1 MFVVDMFYLLSIWGY
16 RLGLGLVGWFF
27 SWSPVVTHETTI
39 TRRLNLGW
47 MVMMALLIVLVICYW
62 PNVFRGPTQTSSY
75 GEHIQKATRKK
86 DMSHCAGTFQP
97 TTHIIYFNSQMVKSY
112 HMVSTIVNVQA
123 LYLGMQT
130 SLGVITNT
138 ILPIHPL

>member
-1 MFVVDMFYLLSIWGY
+1 MFVVDMFYLLPIWGY
-16 RLGLGLVGWFF
+16 RLGLGLVRWFF

-47 MVMMALLIVLVICYW
+47 MVMMALLIVLVILLLAKCFQGTNPDIFIW
-62 PNVFRGPTQTSSY
+62 WTHSKSN
-75 GEHIQKATRKK
+75 KK
-86 DMSHCAGTFQP
+86 KGHVPLCRHFSTHNSH
-97 TTHIIYFNSQMVKSY
+97 IYFNSQMVKSY